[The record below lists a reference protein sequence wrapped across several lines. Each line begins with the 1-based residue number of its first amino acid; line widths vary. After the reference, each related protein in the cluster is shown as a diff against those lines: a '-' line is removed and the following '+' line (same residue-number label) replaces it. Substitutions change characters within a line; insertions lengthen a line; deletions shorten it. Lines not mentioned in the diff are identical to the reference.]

1 MTGTNVSEEY
11 GTSIITAQQGEQY
24 MNRKEGTR
32 TMSRTVR
39 EPVGTG
45 SLGKICFVNKK
56 RRKMCKRKQ
65 GRKGKGNQNPE
76 DHNLNIS

>member
-1 MTGTNVSEEY
+1 VVWWTGANVSEELS
-11 GTSIITAQQGEQY
+11 TQWGEC
-24 MNRKEGTR
+24 MNRKEMTR

-45 SLGKICFVNKK
+45 NLAKVCFVSKE

-65 GRKGKGNQNPE
+65 GREKKERGKK
-76 DHNLNIS
+76 

>member
-1 MTGTNVSEEY
+1 
-11 GTSIITAQQGEQY
+11 
-24 MNRKEGTR
+24 MNRKERTR

-56 RRKMCKRKQ
+56 RRKMCERKQ
-65 GRKGKGNQNPE
+65 GRKRKGRGRE
-76 DHNLNIS
+76 SKS